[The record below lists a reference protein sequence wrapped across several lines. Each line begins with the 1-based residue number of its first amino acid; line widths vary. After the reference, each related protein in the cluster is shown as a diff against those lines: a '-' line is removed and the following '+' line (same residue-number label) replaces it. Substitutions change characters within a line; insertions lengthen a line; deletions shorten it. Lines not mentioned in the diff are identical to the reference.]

1 MLDLSVYYMYLQYF
15 DTVGWV
21 FWPVKTRLPYY
32 SLPLLY
38 CVGSW
43 RGRKTLLNPILTC
56 GIVFLVVNYSI
67 YIQFCSVYT
76 IAVGVFFIV
85 SSCASCAPYNC
96 SQMWVDKYAKTCRNL
111 KGINPVQYFF
121 LQVPPFWEVKPYAFA
136 VAPKSYYL
144 NDGVI
149 MSSCSPPM
157 LMSSPVILMIMC
169 TAMPY
174 RLQPHSYY
182 INCMMLPQA
191 SHGVVLANVQVYHTI
206 SEIQCRL
213 IPKLL

>member
-96 SQMWVDKYAKTCRNL
+96 SQMWVDKYAKTVVIDDFKML
-111 KGINPVQYFF
+111 QKFEGYQPSAIFF
-121 LQVPPFWEVKPYAFA
+121 SAGTPILRSETVRFCCGTKKLLFKWWCHHVLLQSAHADVKPSYTYDNVHCYA
-136 VAPKSYYL
+136 
-144 NDGVI
+144 I
-149 MSSCSPPM
+149 Q
-157 LMSSPVILMIMC
+157 I
-169 TAMPY
+169 TA
-174 RLQPHSYY
+174 S
-182 INCMMLPQA
+182 
-191 SHGVVLANVQVYHTI
+191 
-206 SEIQCRL
+206 
-213 IPKLL
+213 